1 MQFLAFLKDS
11 FREARN
17 GWVLQAM
24 LVLSAILVLF
34 VASISFTPTTVQR
47 NVEVPL
53 GMMNWSFRNN
63 PAFAGTKLEIDN
75 YRESN
80 PAEPWNSDYAFD
92 FVVSAG
98 SAEQLK
104 KIDEQRGLPV
114 SRARVER
121 FLKQTLN
128 SLNDLKV
135 ETAKAKVDS
144 EARFHVTT
152 KGTKVKDV
160 TAWPHVPKVLFAFEA
175 PLFIMSLRNGV
186 YLIENYIVGGAGA
199 WIILFI
205 SVVITSGFIPN
216 LLQKGSVDLAISKP
230 IGRSRLLIYKY
241 FGGLIFTAL
250 LTAFTV
256 GGSWL
261 AIGLRTGM
269 WNNNFLAAI
278 PLVVAY
284 FSILYAV
291 STLTAVLTR
300 SMIVAILAT
309 LMAWILFFGIGYV
322 NRKIEEREASIAEQ
336 LANPNAGPALPK
348 PGEAPDLDGIISK
361 IDPDAPLWGFI
372 PKSLFGTLKAIHFI
386 SPRTFQID
394 KHLDRLIARG
404 ILPEFELD
412 EAEAK
417 KPTTA
422 SWPEILGVSVAFIAF
437 VLGLACWRF
446 GTRSY

>member
-11 FREARN
+11 FREARS

-24 LVLSAILVLF
+24 LVLATLLVLF

-63 PAFAGTKLEIDN
+63 PALAGTKLGIDN

-80 PAEPWNSDYAFD
+80 PNEPWNSDYEFD
-92 FVVSAG
+92 FVVSAEG
-98 SAEQLK
+98 EEQLK
-104 KIDEQRGLPV
+104 KVDEMRGLPV
-114 SRARVER
+114 SRAHVER
-121 FLKQTLN
+121 FLGQTLS

-135 ETAKAKVDS
+135 ENATAKDVT
-144 EARFHVTT
+144 ERRFRVTT

-160 TAWPHVPKVLFAFEA
+160 TAWPHVPKVLFAIEA
-175 PLFIMSLRNGV
+175 PLFIMSLRSGV

-230 IGRSRLLIYKY
+230 IGRSRLLVYKY
-241 FGGLIFTAL
+241 VGGLIFTGL

-261 AIGLRTGM
+261 VIGLRTGM

-278 PLVVAY
+278 PLVLAY

-309 LMAWILFFGIGYV
+309 LMAWVLFFGIGFV
-322 NRKIEEREASIAEQ
+322 NRKIEEREASVAEQ
-336 LANPNAGPALPK
+336 LANPNAGPAMPK
-348 PGEAPDLDGIISK
+348 PGETPDLDGMIAK
-361 IDPDAPLWGFI
+361 IDPDAPLWGVI

-404 ILPEFELD
+404 ILPEHELD
-412 EAEAK
+412 EAESK
-417 KPTTA
+417 KPMTA
-422 SWPEILGVSVAFIAF
+422 SWAEILGVSAAFIVF

>member
-1 MQFLAFLKDS
+1 MQFMAFLKDS

-24 LVLSAILVLF
+24 LVLSTILVLF

-47 NVEVPL
+47 SIEVPL
-53 GMMNWSFRNN
+53 GLMNWSFRNN
-63 PAFAGTKLEIDN
+63 PAFTGTKLEVDN

-80 PAEPWNSDYAFD
+80 PGEPWNSDYEFD
-92 FVVSAG
+92 FVVRAQ

-121 FLKQTLN
+121 FLKQTLS
-128 SLNDLKV
+128 SLNDLNV
-135 ETAKAKVDS
+135 ETVKSEVDS
-144 EARFHVTT
+144 EVRFHVTT

-160 TAWPHVPKVLFAFEA
+160 TAWPHVPKVLFAIETPF
-175 PLFIMSLRNGV
+175 FIMSLRSGV

-205 SVVITSGFIPN
+205 SVIITSGFIPN
-216 LLQKGSVDLAISKP
+216 LLQKGAVDLAISKP

-241 FGGLIFTAL
+241 IGGLIFTGL

-261 AIGLRTGM
+261 VIGLRTGM
-269 WNNNFLAAI
+269 WNNNFLVAI

-309 LMAWILFFGIGYV
+309 LMAWALLFGIGYV
-322 NRKIEEREASIAEQ
+322 NRKIEEREASVAEQ
-336 LANPNAGPALPK
+336 LANPDAGPALPK
-348 PGEAPDLDGIISK
+348 SGEAPDLDGMISK
-361 IDPDAPLWGFI
+361 IDPDAPLWGVI
-372 PKSLFGTLKAIHFI
+372 PKSLFGTLKAIHFV

-394 KHLDRLIARG
+394 KYLDRLIARG
-404 ILPEFELD
+404 ILPEHELD

-417 KPTTA
+417 KPMTT
-422 SWPEILGVSVAFIAF
+422 SWAEILGVTTAFIVF
-437 VLGLACWRF
+437 VLGLACRRF
-446 GTRSY
+446 VTRSY